1 VAPALPC
8 MTLVATAIVLLNYVC
23 GLCWAW
29 CTTATATADR
39 GTWMDAIGMA
49 DAPAP
54 IPAVLDDDHR
64 DPRDWMAG
72 ESGMAWMAI
81 VERD

>member
-1 VAPALPC
+1 
-8 MTLVATAIVLLNYVC
+8 
-23 GLCWAW
+23 
-29 CTTATATADR
+29 
-39 GTWMDAIGMA
+39 MA

-64 DPRDWMAG
+64 APRDWMAG

>member
-1 VAPALPC
+1 
-8 MTLVATAIVLLNYVC
+8 
-23 GLCWAW
+23 
-29 CTTATATADR
+29 
-39 GTWMDAIGMA
+39 MA

-81 VERD
+81 VERDYWWLIGREQRVQAVPKAGLLCGRSAEWAVRLDGLG